1 MGHELGLVPNMVS
14 GRNAVHSEG
23 KQFLKYLL
31 REAASCGGVLP
42 VSNQKIRLAMPFP
55 ENRESFGKTLSSGAS
70 HDVADKENPHR
81 IRKRYFAYSV
91 ARVSLL
97 TVTLIC
103 PGYFI
108 SSSIFRAISN
118 ASLCTSPSSVMFGET
133 TTRTSRPA

>member
-1 MGHELGLVPNMVS
+1 MGMCVMFTSMAKPKRKSCTNGSVSNNASEL
-14 GRNAVHSEG
+14 R
-23 KQFLKYLL
+23 
-31 REAASCGGVLP
+31 R
-42 VSNQKIRLAMPFP
+42 NQKIRLAMPLP
-55 ENRESFGKTLSSGAS
+55 ENREPFGKAFPAGAP

-81 IRKRYFAYSV
+81 IRRRYFAYSV

-118 ASLCTSPSSVMFGET
+118 ASLCTSPSSVIFGET